1 MGKYADIVP
10 LETSPDPGETGRPT
24 CCHSAGKG
32 INAIVRG
39 TALKDQYHFP
49 LESFMTRERFERIKA
64 FSEDKETP
72 CLIIDLDIIR
82 KNYEDLRRNLP
93 FAKIYYAVKAN
104 PDDAVVALLRDLGSS
119 FDVASR
125 YELDQLLKLEV
136 PPERMSFGNTIKK
149 EKDIAYFYE
158 KGVRLFV
165 TDSITDLDKLS
176 RAAPGSKV
184 FFRLLTEGLG
194 ADWPLSKKFGSHPD
208 LARQLI
214 KTAVRFG
221 LVPYGISF
229 HPGSQQR
236 DVGQWSSA
244 LTTVAQLFAWARDDL
259 MVDLKMI
266 NMGGGFPANYIEPTD
281 TLAQYTEDIKRFL
294 DNSFKNDWP
303 EEIIIEPGRSMA
315 GDAGVIVSE
324 IINIAKKSVHER
336 YPWIFLDI
344 GKFGGLIET
353 LDEAIK
359 YPVYFE
365 GEGTAVDVILAGP
378 TCDSMDILY
387 EKTTYMMPETSRIG
401 DRVFILTTGAYTKSY
416 SSIYFNGFPPLASY
430 ILQ

>member
-1 MGKYADIVP
+1 V
-10 LETSPDPGETGRPT
+10 
-24 CCHSAGKG
+24 
-32 INAIVRG
+32 
-39 TALKDQYHFP
+39 KDQYHFP
-49 LESFMTRERFERIKA
+49 LETFMPRERFERIKA
-64 FSEDKETP
+64 FAEDKETP

-82 KNYEDLRRNLP
+82 KNYEDLRRYLP

-104 PDDAVVALLRDLGSS
+104 PDNAVVSLLKDMGSC
-119 FDVASR
+119 FDIASR
-125 YELDQLLKLEV
+125 YELDQLLGLGIQ
-136 PPERMSFGNTIKK
+136 PERISYGNTIKK

-165 TDSITDLDKLS
+165 TDSITDLDKIS
-176 RAAPGSKV
+176 RAAPGSRV

-208 LARQLI
+208 LVRQLI

-221 LVPYGISF
+221 LEPYGISF
-229 HPGSQQR
+229 HTGSQQR

-244 LTTVAQLFAWARDDL
+244 LTTVSQLFAWARDDL
-259 MVDLKMI
+259 KVNLKMI
-266 NMGGGFPANYIEPTD
+266 NMGGGFPATYIEPTD
-281 TLAQYTEDIKRFL
+281 SLGQYAEDIKRFL
-294 DNSFKNDWP
+294 DNCFKNDWP

-336 YPWIFLDI
+336 YPWVFLDI

-359 YPVYFE
+359 YPIYFE

-387 EKTTYMMPETSRIG
+387 EKTTYMMPENARIE
-401 DRVFILTTGAYTKSY
+401 DRVYILTTGAYTQSY
-416 SSIYFNGFPPLASY
+416 SSIYFNGFPPLSSY
-430 ILQ
+430 ILS

>member
-1 MGKYADIVP
+1 MSK
-10 LETSPDPGETGRPT
+10 
-24 CCHSAGKG
+24 
-32 INAIVRG
+32 
-39 TALKDQYHFP
+39 
-49 LESFMTRERFERIKA
+49 ERFERIKA

-72 CLIIDLDIIR
+72 CLIIDLDIIK
-82 KNYEDLRRNLP
+82 KNYDDLRKYFP

-104 PDDAVVALLRDLGSS
+104 PDDAVVSLLSDLGSN
-119 FDVASR
+119 FDVATR
-125 YELDQLLKLEV
+125 YELDQLLRLGV
-136 PPERMSFGNTIKK
+136 SPDRMSFGNTIKK

-158 KGVRLFV
+158 KGVRLYA
-165 TDSITDLDKLS
+165 TDSISDIDKIA
-176 RAAPGSKV
+176 RAAPGSRV

-194 ADWPLSKKFGSHPD
+194 ADWPLSRKFGSHPD

-214 KTAVRFG
+214 KTAIRFG
-221 LVPYGISF
+221 IVPYGISF

-236 DVGQWSSA
+236 DVGQWSTA
-244 LTTVAQLFAWARDDL
+244 LTTASQLMAWARDDL
-259 MVDLKMI
+259 KVEMKMI

-281 TLAQYTEDIKRFL
+281 TLGQYADDIKRFL
-294 DNSFKNDWP
+294 DNSFKNEWP

-315 GDAGVIVSE
+315 GDAGVIVAE

-336 YPWIFLDI
+336 YPWVFLDI

-359 YPVYFE
+359 YPICFE

-387 EKTTYMMPETSRIG
+387 EKTQYMMPETARIG
-401 DRVFILTTGAYTKSY
+401 DRVFILTTGAYTQSY
-416 SSIYFNGFPPLASY
+416 SSIYFNGFPPLKSY
-430 ILQ
+430 ILK

>member
-1 MGKYADIVP
+1 V
-10 LETSPDPGETGRPT
+10 
-24 CCHSAGKG
+24 
-32 INAIVRG
+32 
-39 TALKDQYHFP
+39 KDQYHFP
-49 LESFMTRERFERIKA
+49 LENFMSKERFERIKA
-64 FSEDKETP
+64 FAGDKETP
-72 CLIIDLDIIR
+72 CLVIDLDIIK
-82 KNYEDLRRNLP
+82 KNYDDLRKYFP

-104 PDDAVVALLRDLGSS
+104 PDDAVVSLLSDLGSN
-119 FDVASR
+119 FDVATR
-125 YELDQLLKLEV
+125 YELDQLLRLGV
-136 PPERMSFGNTIKK
+136 SPDRMSFGNTIKK

-158 KGVRLFV
+158 KGVRLYA
-165 TDSITDLDKLS
+165 TDSITDIDKIA

-194 ADWPLSKKFGSHPD
+194 ADWPLSRKFGSHPD

-214 KTAVRFG
+214 KTAIRFG
-221 LVPYGISF
+221 LVPHGISF

-236 DVGQWSSA
+236 DVGQWSTA
-244 LTTVAQLFAWARDDL
+244 LTTAAQLMAWARDDL
-259 MVDLKMI
+259 KVEMKMI

-281 TLAQYTEDIKRFL
+281 TLGQYADDIKRFL
-294 DNSFKNDWP
+294 DNCFKNDWP

-315 GDAGVIVSE
+315 GDAGVIVAE

-336 YPWIFLDI
+336 YPWVFLDI

-359 YPVYFE
+359 YPICFE

-387 EKTTYMMPETSRIG
+387 EKTQYMMPETARIG
-401 DRVFILTTGAYTKSY
+401 DRVYILTTGAYTQSY
-416 SSIYFNGFPPLASY
+416 SSIYFNGFPPLKSY
-430 ILQ
+430 ILK

>member
-1 MGKYADIVP
+1 M
-10 LETSPDPGETGRPT
+10 
-24 CCHSAGKG
+24 
-32 INAIVRG
+32 
-39 TALKDQYHFP
+39 KDQYHFP
-49 LESFMTRERFERIKA
+49 LENYMSRERFEHIKA
-64 FSEDKETP
+64 FAADKETP
-72 CLIIDLDIIR
+72 CLIIDLDVIR
-82 KNYEDLRRNLP
+82 KNYEDLRKNLP

-104 PDDAVVALLRDLGSS
+104 PDDAVISLLRDLGSS

-125 YELDQLLKLEV
+125 YELDQLLRLGIS
-136 PPERMSFGNTIKK
+136 PDRMSFGNTIKK

-158 KGVRLFV
+158 KGVRLFA
-165 TDSITDLDKLS
+165 TDSITDLDKIS

-208 LARQLI
+208 LVRQLI
-214 KTAVRFG
+214 KTAIRFG
-221 LVPYGISF
+221 LVPYGLSF

-236 DVGQWSSA
+236 DVGQWSSCLA
-244 LTTVAQLFAWARDDL
+244 TSSMIFTWAKE
-259 MVDLKMI
+259 DLKVELKML
-266 NMGGGFPANYIEPTD
+266 NMGGGFPANYLEPTD
-281 TLAQYTEDIKRFL
+281 TLAQYAEDIKRFM

-336 YPWIFLDI
+336 YPWVFLDV

-359 YPVYFE
+359 YPIYFE
-365 GEGTAVDVILAGP
+365 REGNAVDVILAGP

-387 EKTTYMMPETSRIG
+387 EKTQYMMPETARIG
-401 DRVFILTTGAYTKSY
+401 DRVYILTTGAYTQSY
-416 SSIYFNGFPPLASY
+416 SSVYFNGFPPLKSY